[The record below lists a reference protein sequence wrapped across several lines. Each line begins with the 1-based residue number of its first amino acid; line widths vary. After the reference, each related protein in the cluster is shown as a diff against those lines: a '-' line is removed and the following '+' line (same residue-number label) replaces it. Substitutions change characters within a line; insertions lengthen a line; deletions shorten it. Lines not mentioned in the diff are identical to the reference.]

1 MQEKFRHDSRSIGR
15 YKQKKRRN
23 ISFQGSK
30 RRFPL
35 ISLPNLRLL
44 VIGSER
50 CRIRTRVDGSEA
62 RQDIQTTLTAR
73 YHWGRTPSFKSS
85 EGGGDYNGDM
95 ADITLP
101 RKRLQFLLSKYRDA
115 SLSNRCVAN
124 CDADGHAPQSVQQ
137 RRIRN
142 SHSTQRFNDFSVRV
156 SGYRFSRST
165 SPRPLLNIRTS
176 SNWMPNLSLDFEC
189 G

>member
-15 YKQKKRRN
+15 YQQKKRRN
-23 ISFQGSK
+23 ISFQRSK

-73 YHWGRTPSFKSS
+73 YHWGHTSSFKSS
-85 EGGGDYNGDM
+85 EGWGDYNGDM
-95 ADITLP
+95 ANLTLP
-101 RKRLQFLLSKYRDA
+101 RKRL
-115 SLSNRCVAN
+115 
-124 CDADGHAPQSVQQ
+124 
-137 RRIRN
+137 
-142 SHSTQRFNDFSVRV
+142 
-156 SGYRFSRST
+156 
-165 SPRPLLNIRTS
+165 
-176 SNWMPNLSLDFEC
+176 
-189 G
+189 